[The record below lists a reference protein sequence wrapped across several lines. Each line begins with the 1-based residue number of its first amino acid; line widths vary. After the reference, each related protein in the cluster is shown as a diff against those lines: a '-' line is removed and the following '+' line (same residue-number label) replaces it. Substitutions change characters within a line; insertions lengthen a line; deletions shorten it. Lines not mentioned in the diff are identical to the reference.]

1 MAYLDYNAT
10 TPVDRRVIDAMMPL
24 FAEHF
29 GNPSS
34 VHHDSGRTAAR
45 IMEEARG
52 KVADAVGMG
61 APDVIFTSGATEAN
75 NLALAGMCKG
85 MGRPIKVLAGAT
97 EHKSVME
104 TCRVMQ
110 DDGSSFGIIP
120 VFRNGTLDLGAL
132 ENMMSDDIDM
142 VSVMAA
148 NSETGV
154 VHPVWRAADIV
165 HRHGAILHCDATQAV
180 GKVPFDASE
189 SGADMVTLSSH
200 KIYGPKG
207 CGALMATRDARKRM
221 AAIIH
226 GGGQE
231 RDMRSG
237 TPNVPAIAG
246 FGEACAIA
254 ATDGLADAERQR
266 GLRDMFEANLAIAI
280 PDISVNGFGAARLP
294 NTSNVRLHG
303 AIADAVLT
311 RVSSAM
317 STGSACSS
325 GTMEPSHVLVAM
337 GLDRE
342 AAGESVRVSVGRN
355 TGKKDIDLAV
365 SEIAKAVSFIRGV
378 ESRPRVRRS
387 A

>member
-10 TPVDRRVIDAMMPL
+10 TPADGRVIDAMMPL
-24 FAEHF
+24 FAKNF

-34 VHHDSGRTAAR
+34 VHHGPGRAAAR

-52 KVADAVGMG
+52 KVADAVGMK

-75 NLALAGMCKG
+75 NLALTGMQKG
-85 MGRPIKVLAGAT
+85 AGRPIGVLAGAT
-97 EHKSVME
+97 EHKSVIQ
-104 TCRVMQ
+104 TCRMLQ
-110 DDGSSFGIIP
+110 EEGSSFATIP
-120 VFRNGTLDLGAL
+120 VFRNGTLDLVAL
-132 ENMMSDDIDM
+132 EDMMSDAIDV

-154 VHPVWRAADIV
+154 INPVERAADVV
-165 HRHGAILHCDATQAV
+165 HRHGAVLHCDATQAM
-180 GKVPFDASE
+180 GRIPFDA
-189 SGADMVTLSSH
+189 GGMGIDMVTLSSH

-207 CGALMATRDARKRM
+207 CGALVATREARRRM
-221 AAIIH
+221 AAILH

-231 RDMRSG
+231 RDLRSG

-246 FGEACAIA
+246 FGEACSIA
-254 ATDGLADAERQR
+254 ATEGLADAGRQR
-266 GLRDMFEANLAIAI
+266 GLRDMFEANLAIAV
-280 PDISVNGFGAARLP
+280 PDVSVNGLGAARLP
-294 NTSNVRLHG
+294 NTSNVRIRG
-303 AIADAVLT
+303 ALADAVLT

-317 STGSACSS
+317 STGSACAS

-342 AAGESVRVSVGRN
+342 AAGESIRVSVGRD
-355 TGKKDIDLAV
+355 TGERDIDMAV
-365 SEIAKAVSFIRGV
+365 SELAKAVSFVRSA
-378 ESRPRVRRS
+378 EARPNVRRS

>member
-10 TPVDRRVIDAMMPL
+10 TPADGRVIDAMMPL
-24 FAEHF
+24 FAKNF

-34 VHHDSGRTAAR
+34 VHHGPGRAAAR

-52 KVADAVGMG
+52 KVADAVGMK

-75 NLALAGMCKG
+75 NLALIGMQKG
-85 MGRPIKVLAGAT
+85 AGRPIRVLAGAT
-97 EHKSVME
+97 EHKSVIQ
-104 TCRVMQ
+104 TCRMLQ
-110 DDGSSFGIIP
+110 EEGSSFATIP
-120 VFRNGTLDLGAL
+120 VFRNGTLDLVAL
-132 ENMMSDDIDM
+132 EDMMSDAIDV

-154 VHPVWRAADIV
+154 INPVERAADIV
-165 HRHGAILHCDATQAV
+165 HRHGAVLHCDATQAM
-180 GKVPFDASE
+180 GRIPFDA
-189 SGADMVTLSSH
+189 GGMGIDMVTLSSH

-207 CGALMATRDARKRM
+207 CGALVATREARRRM
-221 AAIIH
+221 AAILH

-231 RDMRSG
+231 RDLRSG

-246 FGEACAIA
+246 FGEACSIA
-254 ATDGLADAERQR
+254 ATEGLADAGRQR
-266 GLRDMFEANLAIAI
+266 GLRDMFEANLVIAV
-280 PDISVNGFGAARLP
+280 PDVSVNGLGAARLP
-294 NTSNVRLHG
+294 NTSNVRIRG
-303 AIADAVLT
+303 ALADAILT

-317 STGSACSS
+317 STGSACAS

-342 AAGESVRVSVGRN
+342 AAGESIRVSVGRD
-355 TGKKDIDLAV
+355 TGERDIDMAV
-365 SEIAKAVSFIRGV
+365 SELAKAVSFVRSA
-378 ESRPRVRRS
+378 EARPNVRRS